1 MITNIIRH
9 EIRSVLANPKSWY
22 TFAAVFAVFAIIFNW
37 LMNLYLQDQLLDSKQ
52 IVGVTEAV
60 IHPFYAW
67 FGLFSI
73 VIIPNITTQ
82 YICGEK
88 NRGTLI
94 NYYFSNVTATQL
106 FYAKLFTLGL
116 ILATVLGAISLIPLT
131 ITLSASL
138 DLGQLFSS
146 ILGVY
151 LMLLVA
157 IAFGLCLATFMQH
170 TLRASI
176 IILCSLGA
184 FIMLEWAAQLSKSH
198 VFFVQQFALLKPLKS
213 FLSGLVTPGYVSY
226 YILVILAC
234 SIIGSWRLEAGK
246 FYD

>member
-9 EIRSVLANPKSWY
+9 ELRTVLANPKSWY
-22 TFAAVFAVFAIIFNW
+22 IFAAVFAIFAIIFNW
-37 LMNLYLQDQLLDSKQ
+37 LMNLYLQDQLLDSEQ
-52 IVGVTEAV
+52 IIGVTEAV

-73 VIIPNITTQ
+73 IIIPNITAQ

-88 NRGTLI
+88 SRGTLI
-94 NYYFSNVTATQL
+94 NYYFSQVTAPQL
-106 FYAKLFTLGL
+106 FYAKLLSLGI
-116 ILATVLGAISLIPLT
+116 ILFTVLLTISLIPLT
-131 ITLSASL
+131 ITISANL
-138 DLGQLFSS
+138 DLGQFISS
-146 ILGVY
+146 IFGVY

-157 IAFGLCLATFMQH
+157 TAFGLCLATFMQH

-176 IILCSLGA
+176 IILCGLGT

-198 VFFVQQFALLKPLKS
+198 VFFIQQFALLKPLKS

-234 SIIGSWRLEAGK
+234 AIIGSWRLETGK